1 MKRVV
6 VESARL
12 AEEQEEVKQVMR
24 YLAPWVDKTEG
35 IQTVGDWET
44 SFSSKLMV
52 KLLEMWLTEENR
64 KYVNNILKW
73 YHPLDRSAMV
83 YALIVFVLTGQR
95 MEFKNKAAQR
105 HYKMIKAAIKED
117 MPELSF
123 ANHMKY
129 MMRKYGPKK
138 VKK

>member
-1 MKRVV
+1 MAGIKDLFNSAGYKAFMK
-6 VESARL
+6 
-12 AEEQEEVKQVMR
+12 
-24 YLAPWVDKTEG
+24 
-35 IQTVGDWET
+35 
-44 SFSSKLMV
+44 
-52 KLLEMWLTEENR
+52 KLL
-64 KYVNNILKW
+64 
-73 YHPLDRSAMV
+73 V

-105 HYKMIKAAIKED
+105 HYKMFIEAIKDD

-138 VKK
+138 K